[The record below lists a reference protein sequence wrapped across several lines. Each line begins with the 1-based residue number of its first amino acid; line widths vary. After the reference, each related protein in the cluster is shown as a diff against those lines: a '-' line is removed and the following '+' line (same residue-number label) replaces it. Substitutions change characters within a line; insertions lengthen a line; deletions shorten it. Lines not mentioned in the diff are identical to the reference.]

1 MTAGDVN
8 VAVLPATSVTLTVVV
23 TAAPSVLSTSG
34 EVGLH
39 DGLTVATP
47 DIASAGA
54 SRSRD
59 KARANNSL
67 ADLVTVMVCSLADP
81 NNSPG
86 AGPSGRSIIPPL
98 GQHEKVQSQQ
108 SFGITPFTAAI

>member
-1 MTAGDVN
+1 
-8 VAVLPATSVTLTVVV
+8 
-23 TAAPSVLSTSG
+23 
-34 EVGLH
+34 
-39 DGLTVATP
+39 
-47 DIASAGA
+47 
-54 SRSRD
+54 
-59 KARANNSL
+59 
-67 ADLVTVMVCSLADP
+67 MVCSLADP